1 MIDLIEQ
8 NDKDNTYQAMQEQL
22 LQLKLMS
29 PWQGVIERDC
39 LKPLVMRVFAIL
51 KRRGGVLPDMPKV
64 LQDAMKVGAI
74 KLHITYESPLAKA
87 QQHFKLSAIER
98 VLAFSS
104 NLAQMGGMNAVNI
117 DETVRLYSELLGA
130 PPGILYSP
138 EEVEQRRTQ
147 QEQQTQQMQQAI
159 MAEQQASAMQQQ
171 AAAANNLS
179 QAQMTQA
186 QMQQMGIL

>member
-1 MIDLIEQ
+1 
-8 NDKDNTYQAMQEQL
+8 
-22 LQLKLMS
+22 
-29 PWQGVIERDC
+29 
-39 LKPLVMRVFAIL
+39 
-51 KRRGGVLPDMPKV
+51 
-64 LQDAMKVGAI
+64 
-74 KLHITYESPLAKA
+74 
-87 QQHFKLSAIER
+87 
-98 VLAFSS
+98 
-104 NLAQMGGMNAVNI
+104 MGGMNAVNI